1 MSRIQIAPPTLAG
14 FLTFI
19 RGNMGINTTVLPDD
33 APVIPMA
40 FQIAM
45 DLVNC
50 DLNIASPDIYTL
62 AVYNLGG
69 DNIINF
75 APDVQPPVPYAAVSD
90 NPGDLPF
97 FQYLRSKWK
106 LLDFNSGVVQSTG
119 DEGTNVS
126 LVVQEAAKNFTIAN
140 LQQLKT
146 PWGRQY
152 LSFAQSYG
160 PTIWG
165 LS

>member
-1 MSRIQIAPPTLAG
+1 MVQIAPPTLAG
-14 FLTFI
+14 FLAFI
-19 RGNMGINTTVLPDD
+19 RGNMEINTTLLPDN
-33 APVIPMA
+33 APVIPLA

-50 DLNIASPDIYTL
+50 DLNKASPDIYTL

-69 DNIINF
+69 DNIINL
-75 APDVQPPVPYAAVSD
+75 APDVQPPVPYIDPANKDQLS
-90 NPGDLPF
+90 F
-97 FQYLRSKWK
+97 FAFLRWKWK

-126 LVVQEAAKNFTIAN
+126 LVVQEAAKNFTLAN
-140 LQQLKT
+140 LQNLKT
-146 PWGRQY
+146 PYGRQY
-152 LSFAQSYG
+152 LAFAQLAG

-165 LS
+165 LT

>member
-1 MSRIQIAPPTLAG
+1 MVQIAPPTLAG
-14 FLTFI
+14 FLAFI
-19 RGNMGINTTVLPDD
+19 RGNMAINTTVLPDN

-50 DLNIASPDIYTL
+50 DLNLASPDIYTL

-75 APDVQPPVPYAAVSD
+75 APDVQPPVPYAATD
-90 NPGDLPF
+90 NAGELPF
-97 FQYLRSKWK
+97 FAYLRSKWK

-152 LSFAQSYG
+152 LAFAQSYG

>member
-1 MSRIQIAPPTLAG
+1 MVQIAPPTLAG
-14 FLTFI
+14 FLAFI
-19 RGNMGINTTVLPDD
+19 RGNMAINTTVLPDN
-33 APVIPMA
+33 APVIPLA

-50 DLNIASPDIYTL
+50 DLNTASPDIYTL

-75 APDVQPPVPYAAVSD
+75 APDVQPPVPYSD
-90 NPGDLPF
+90 PANKDQLSF
-97 FQYLRSKWK
+97 FAFLRWKWK

-126 LVVQEAAKNFTIAN
+126 LVVQEAAKNFTLSDIQN
-140 LQQLKT
+140 LKT
-146 PWGRQY
+146 PWGRNY
-152 LSFAQSYG
+152 LQIAQKYG
-160 PTIWG
+160 ADIWG